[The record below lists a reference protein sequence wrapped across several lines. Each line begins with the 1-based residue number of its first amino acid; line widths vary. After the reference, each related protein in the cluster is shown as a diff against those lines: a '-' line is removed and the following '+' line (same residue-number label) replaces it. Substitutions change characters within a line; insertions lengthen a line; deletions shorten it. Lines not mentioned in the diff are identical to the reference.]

1 MEKRLLLNN
10 ANPFFI
16 VSCEHASC
24 DIPAAYGVGIPP
36 RHAPDHTAFD
46 IGAEA
51 YAKELA
57 QALTAPLF
65 CAKISRLLIDCNRSL
80 SHPHVFG
87 RALRAAPVPLKQ
99 QLIDNYYLPYR
110 QKIENAIV
118 QAQQES
124 RPVVHLAAHS
134 FTPVLKGVTRRAD
147 IGLLYDPQRQNEKHF
162 ALRWQAMLKHSAPHL
177 RVRRNYPYRG
187 VSDSLTT
194 ALRRRYDERDYLG
207 FEIEINQA
215 LFDQAPRSIRKFR
228 KWFVA
233 ITREVFTPSL
243 LE

>member
-1 MEKRLLLNN
+1 MEKYLLLNN
-10 ANPFFI
+10 ANMFFI
-16 VSCEHASC
+16 VSCEHASR
-24 DIPAAYGVGIPP
+24 DIPAAYRLRIPP
-36 RHAPDHTAFD
+36 RHATDHTAFD

-51 YAKELA
+51 YATELA
-57 QALTAPLF
+57 QALNAPLF
-65 CAKISRLLIDCNRSL
+65 SAKISRLLIDCNRSL

-87 RALRAAPVPLKQ
+87 RALRAAPFSLKQ

-118 QAQQES
+118 QAHRES

-134 FTPVLKGVTRRAD
+134 FTPVLKGVARRAD
-147 IGLLYDPQRQNEKHF
+147 IGLLYDPQRQNEKYF
-162 ALRWQAMLKHSAPHL
+162 AVRWQAMLEHSALHL

-194 ALRRRYDERDYLG
+194 ALRRRYNETDYLG

-215 LFDQAPRSIRKFR
+215 LFDQLPRYIREFR
-228 KWFVA
+228 KCFVA
-233 ITREVFTPSL
+233 ITREVFIPCL
-243 LE
+243 LR